1 MPKKDF
7 SKVNTRSV
15 YTVEDAIQETTAAP
29 APAELP
35 RRSRST
41 EPGEAEIQAAR
52 AQGKTRGRK
61 GVKMLRINMAFSP
74 EVYDYIKT
82 MSQYSGM
89 TITDF
94 TELVFQKSL
103 EKNAALYEQAKGFRQ
118 SIE

>member
-1 MPKKDF
+1 MARKDF
-7 SKVNTRSV
+7 SKVKTGSV
-15 YTVEDAIQETTAAP
+15 YTVEDAIQEATADP

-52 AQGKTRGRK
+52 AQGRTRGRK

-82 MSQYSGM
+82 MAQFSGM

-94 TELVFQKSL
+94 TELVFKKSL
-103 EKNAALYEQAKGFRQ
+103 EKNYALYEQAKGFRQ